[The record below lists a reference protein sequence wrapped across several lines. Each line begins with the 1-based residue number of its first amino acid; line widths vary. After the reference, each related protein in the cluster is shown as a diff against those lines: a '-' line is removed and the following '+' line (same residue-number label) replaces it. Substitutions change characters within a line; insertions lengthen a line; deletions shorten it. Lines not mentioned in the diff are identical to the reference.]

1 MSINVIKEYAEFS
14 KKSISKYYELIM
26 GKFYDKN
33 LVDKFLNE
41 YINIR
46 YYDLDTDKYSR
57 NITKINKKLNEV
69 YNNIEEKQKEA
80 KFIHIMFDIMLY
92 LDDVLEIDNIEN
104 IFSLINQIRKE
115 KLGINEKDFNLKKIM
130 KKI

>member
-57 NITKINKKLNEV
+57 NITNW
-69 YNNIEEKQKEA
+69 
-80 KFIHIMFDIMLY
+80 
-92 LDDVLEIDNIEN
+92 
-104 IFSLINQIRKE
+104 KE
-115 KLGINEKDFNLKKIM
+115 KTGVRSPV
-130 KKI
+130 